1 MHLALGGVYERL
13 GGWRVSSDKAL
24 SWETV
29 SKVQQALVEGKSLFI
44 ETTIYHAF
52 NDHRPGVAKVDGLQV
67 RLRDGVLSAYL
78 ECDCTAGAR
87 LYDDTR
93 IAWSEVEAMNWQ
105 AERFRQLIEQAKA
118 MGINLTEEG
127 DDLRPA

>member
-1 MHLALGGVYERL
+1 
-13 GGWRVSSDKAL
+13 VSCGKAL

-29 SKVQQALVEGKSLFI
+29 TKVQQALVEGKSLFI

-52 NDHRPGVAKVDGLQV
+52 NDHKPGVAKVDGLQV

-78 ECDCTAGAR
+78 ECRSTAGAT
-87 LYDDTR
+87 LYDDTP

-118 MGINLTEEG
+118 MGINVAEEG
-127 DDLRPA
+127 NDLRPA